1 MKLDAE
7 IRAMGLAWAAIRD
20 LESASK
26 VRVIEYL
33 TRRAQSEIEAGD
45 SAASEG
51 NAANAARFPELGADW
66 RVQVG
71 RWIAAGKLEKIADRI
86 LIIAALLQWEHP
98 ARADFTAKEIH
109 RPLKDL
115 KADVRNIS
123 AHLNSMVTRDVKK
136 RLISI
141 SETDRET
148 GHKRY
153 HLTDRGLREAQ
164 SLISSASSF

>member
-1 MKLDAE
+1 
-7 IRAMGLAWAAIRD
+7 MGLAWAAIRD
-20 LESASK
+20 LEAPSK

-33 TRRAQSEIEAGD
+33 TRRVQSEIEDSD
-45 SAASEG
+45 SATTNG
-51 NAANAARFPELGADW
+51 NSANSVGFPELGADW

-115 KADVRNIS
+115 KADVQNIS
-123 AHLNSMVTRDVKK
+123 AHLNSMANREAKK

-153 HLTDRGLREAQ
+153 HLTDRGSREAQ
-164 SLISSASSF
+164 ALISSASNP